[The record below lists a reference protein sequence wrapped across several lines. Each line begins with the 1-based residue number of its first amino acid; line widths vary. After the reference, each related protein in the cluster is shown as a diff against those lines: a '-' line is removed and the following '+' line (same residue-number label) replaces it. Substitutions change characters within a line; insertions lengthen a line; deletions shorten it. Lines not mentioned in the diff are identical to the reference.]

1 VVTGSRVRLI
11 PLYFLSIFATA
22 LALAGTGLAPSFAL
36 ALSLLAVAGAANG
49 IDNVATDTIL
59 QEQVPDALL
68 GRVFS
73 VRFLTYSA
81 GEALAYPAGGLIVD
95 AVGPRSTY
103 LLAGTATAA
112 ADFITLLM
120 ISFPFPQERPSM
132 FTLCRRVETPF
143 RTSLSRPRQVALAS
157 IRQERR

>member
-1 VVTGSRVRLI
+1 MVLGSALMVVAGSRVRLI

-36 ALSLLAVAGAANG
+36 ALILLAVAGAANG

-59 QEQVPDALL
+59 QKRVPDALL

-81 GEALAYPAGGLIVD
+81 GEALAYSAGGLIVD
-95 AVGPRSTY
+95 AVGPRSMY
-103 LLAGTATAA
+103 LLAGTATAVA
-112 ADFITLLM
+112 GFFILLV
-120 ISFPFPQERPSM
+120 IIPVSTRK
-132 FTLCRRVETPF
+132 V
-143 RTSLSRPRQVALAS
+143 
-157 IRQERR
+157 